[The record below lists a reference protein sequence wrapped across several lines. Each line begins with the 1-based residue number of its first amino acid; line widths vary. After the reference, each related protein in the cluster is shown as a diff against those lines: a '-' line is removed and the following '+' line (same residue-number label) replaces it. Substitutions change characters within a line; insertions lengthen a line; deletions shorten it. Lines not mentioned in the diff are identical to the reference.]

1 MKEQKRVPELRFA
14 EFSGEW
20 EEKKLEDVS
29 KFYDGKRKPIK
40 SSDRAKMQGQ
50 YPYYGASGVID
61 YVNDFIFDDEIVLL
75 GEDGENILSR
85 NLPLAFRVSG
95 KCWVNNHAH
104 VIKPKKHYDVD
115 FLALTLENVNY
126 QKYNTGTAQ
135 PKLNQEVCSKIK
147 CFYPSFS
154 EQQKIASFLSAVD
167 KKIAQLQQKKA
178 LLEAYK
184 KGVMQRIF
192 SQELRFTKEDGS
204 AYPDWEEKR
213 LGEITKYYDGTHQ
226 TPKYVKDG
234 VPFYSVEHV
243 TANQFEDTKYI
254 SEEVFEKENK
264 KVRLEKGD
272 ILMTR
277 IGDVGTAKYI
287 DWDVRASFYVSLA
300 LIKQNTSFSSKY
312 LSQYINATP
321 FQRELWKRIIHVA
334 FPQKINLGELGKC
347 LVKLPCMEEQTQIAE
362 FLSAIDKKIAVVQ
375 TQIEKTQTFKK
386 GLLQQMF
393 V

>member
-1 MKEQKRVPELRFA
+1 MEEQKRVPKLRFG

-167 KKIAQLQQKKA
+167 KKITQLQQKQR

-192 SQELRFTKEDGS
+192 SQELRFTREDGS
-204 AYPDWEEKR
+204 AYPDWKEQKMRDVAPLQRGFDLPTSKIIEGDYPVVYSNGILRKHKEFKVNAPGVITGRSGTIGQVTYINEKFWP
-213 LGEITKYYDGTHQ
+213 H
-226 TPKYVKDG
+226 
-234 VPFYSVEHV
+234 
-243 TANQFEDTKYI
+243 
-254 SEEVFEKENK
+254 
-264 KVRLEKGD
+264 
-272 ILMTR
+272 
-277 IGDVGTAKYI
+277 
-287 DWDVRASFYVSLA
+287 
-300 LIKQNTSFSSKY
+300 NTSLWVTDFKGNYPKFIYY
-312 LSQYINATP
+312 LYHFFKLERFNAGSTVP
-321 FQRELWKRIIHVA
+321 TLNRNDVHA
-334 FPQKINLGELGKC
+334 
-347 LVKLPCMEEQTQIAE
+347 VKKHIPIRPEQTQIAH
-362 FLSAIDKKIAVVQ
+362 FLSAIDIKIAVVESQIEQ
-375 TQIEKTQTFKK
+375 TQQFKK

-393 V
+393 A